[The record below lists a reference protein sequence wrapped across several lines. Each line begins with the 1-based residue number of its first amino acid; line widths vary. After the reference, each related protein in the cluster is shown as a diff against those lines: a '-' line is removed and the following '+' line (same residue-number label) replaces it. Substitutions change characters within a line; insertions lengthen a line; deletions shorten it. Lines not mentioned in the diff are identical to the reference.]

1 VAALEGREEP
11 TTQRLSRGEQEGEP
25 ADDGA
30 RPSELGFDDE
40 LDPGR
45 SEPESLRSKSGE
57 GGSAGDASQP
67 ASSCSV
73 ILGWAVRW
81 VVSSE
86 QAQLQ
91 FENANCI
98 PCLYQR
104 LF

>member
-73 ILGWAVRW
+73 ILGCALGRIIRTSPATV
-81 VVSSE
+81 
-86 QAQLQ
+86 
-91 FENANCI
+91 
-98 PCLYQR
+98 
-104 LF
+104 